1 MIRFI
6 LVIIGLISLILIVRW
21 YFGTAKFFRDKV
33 SFELNQLGDVKER
46 LISEKDLC
54 NLPELLQNYLKRVGV
69 VGQPR
74 VRYFQVSMSGKMK
87 LGPDKSYAPVK
98 AKQYTFIDSGTRLFL
113 MTMDYKWLPISGI
126 HYYTS
131 KDALMK
137 IKLLDLFKV
146 VDQSG
151 ESMHKAETVTYF
163 NDLCIMAPGGLLEE
177 KITWEIIDD
186 KRLKGTLKKHGCEVS
201 AVLHFNRD
209 NMLEN
214 FVSEDR
220 LDISRGSEMMNVPWS
235 TPMTSFNHVNTFY
248 LSSIG
253 SAVWHY
259 PEGDFTYI
267 YLQIEGVS
275 VNGH

>member
-1 MIRFI
+1 MIKII
-6 LVIIGLISLILIVRW
+6 LSIIGVISLILIVRW
-21 YFGTAKFFRDKV
+21 YLGTTKFFRDKV
-33 SFELNQLGDVKER
+33 RSELHQLSDVKEK
-46 LISEKDLC
+46 LIDEKDLV

-74 VRYFQVSMSGKMK
+74 IRYFQVTMSGKMK
-87 LGPDKSYAPVK
+87 LDPDKSYAPVK
-98 AKQYTFIDSGTRLFL
+98 AKQYTFVDSGTRVFL
-113 MTMDYKWLPISGI
+113 MSMNYKGIPISGV

-137 IKLLDLFKV
+137 IKLLDILKV

-163 NDLCIMAPGGLLEE
+163 NDLCIMAPGGLIEE
-177 KITWEIIDD
+177 NIKWEILGG

-201 AVLHFNRD
+201 AILHFNSEG
-209 NMLEN
+209 MLEN

-220 LDISRGSEMMNVPWS
+220 LDVSREYPRVAWS
-235 TPMTSFNHVNTFY
+235 TPMTEFNPINTFY
-248 LSSIG
+248 LPNVG

-267 YLQIEGVS
+267 HLQVENVI
-275 VNGH
+275 VNNH